1 MLGSGGTL
9 AIGLVALVFSFC
21 LFLGFLFGKR
31 IDGRQRDVEAVELV
45 EVRSGSFYR
54 QPRLQA
60 RRPRPEPIYEE
71 VGEPVE
77 EMDNDPDQ
85 LSEIYSEVYFDGPDV
100 SNIRGSRLSSLFWAQ
115 LENRR

>member
-9 AIGLVALVFSFC
+9 AVCLVALVFFFC
-21 LFLGFLFGKR
+21 LFLGFLFGKG
-31 IDGRQRDVEAVELV
+31 IDGRRREVEAVELV

-54 QPRLQA
+54 QPRLQ

-77 EMDNDPDQ
+77 NSDPDQ